1 MIISIFGILLTVFG
15 TCFSN
20 PSCPEIKP
28 DMLNVHLV
36 CHTHD
41 DVGWLKTVDEY
52 YYGSQKYI
60 TTVGVQY
67 ILDSVVPFLL
77 KDPNKKF
84 IYVESAFFFRWW
96 DEQGDR
102 MKNNVKKLVENGQLE
117 FINGGWC
124 MNDEASTHYN
134 SIIDQMTVGLV
145 RLNDTFGPVAFPRIG
160 WQIDPFGHSNEQ
172 ASLFAQMGMDGELFA
187 RVDYRDKTNRWDSR
201 KMEMIWKS
209 SHSLGED
216 SWIFTGVLPHHYE
229 PPSGFCFDNQCGDDP
244 IMDDPNLEDYN
255 KDDKVRSFIEAAN
268 YEVTGF
274 ISNQNIIMTMGSD
287 FHYVN
292 ANSWYK
298 NLDKLIKYV
307 NELQSNG
314 SNINLVVKQFAS
326 LTGSPADESIKTL
339 AEAMGVLQH
348 HDAVAGTSK
357 QHVAD
362 DYSLML
368 SKGVDNARGLLS
380 KGFSYFTGNDESTEF
395 TYCPLLNISSCSYL
409 EGKTSFVVNV
419 YNSIGRPKSFYVR
432 VPVEEST
439 TYTVQDQQG
448 NYLDSQVVPLPDQ
461 IVNLPG
467 RTSTANFD
475 LVFYAQDIPALGALQ
490 YLVEVAA
497 EESTNKRNS
506 ILSNIKEIIDG
517 KDTVV
522 ENKVPESW
530 ATINVT
536 QDWKW
541 YEGWNGGNYDPSD
554 RASGAYIFRP
564 TGRSQEITDQVNA
577 TVIEGPLVEEIH
589 QEWSSWVTQVLR
601 TYQDKNY
608 VEIEWLVGPIPVD
621 DDVGKEIIN
630 HFNFEEFIT
639 NKTFYTDSNG
649 RELQKRIKDYR
660 ETYDLPLNAEPVSR
674 NYYPVTAQFVINSV
688 NGQGSAA
695 VLNDRAQ
702 GGTSLGDG
710 QIELM
715 VHRRLLHDDAFGVGE
730 ALNEQAYGKSGL
742 SAPLPENIHLLT
754 LEPWS
759 SSGTWLLRLEN
770 FYEVNESSL
779 SESVDVDLESLFSEW
794 TVSNIRELVL
804 GANAYKE
811 DVVRLR
817 WNSQSEEIKPV
828 AQEEQKVKSSEAVYS
843 FSPMQIRTFLIDVTQ
858 K

>member
-1 MIISIFGILLTVFG
+1 
-15 TCFSN
+15 
-20 PSCPEIKP
+20 
-28 DMLNVHLV
+28 
-36 CHTHD
+36 
-41 DVGWLKTVDEY
+41 
-52 YYGSQKYI
+52 
-60 TTVGVQY
+60 
-67 ILDSVVPFLL
+67 
-77 KDPNKKF
+77 
-84 IYVESAFFFRWW
+84 
-96 DEQGDR
+96 
-102 MKNNVKKLVENGQLE
+102 
-117 FINGGWC
+117 
-124 MNDEASTHYN
+124 
-134 SIIDQMTVGLV
+134 
-145 RLNDTFGPVAFPRIG
+145 
-160 WQIDPFGHSNEQ
+160 
-172 ASLFAQMGMDGELFA
+172 
-187 RVDYRDKTNRWDSR
+187 
-201 KMEMIWKS
+201 
-209 SHSLGED
+209 
-216 SWIFTGVLPHHYE
+216 
-229 PPSGFCFDNQCGDDP
+229 
-244 IMDDPNLEDYN
+244 
-255 KDDKVRSFIEAAN
+255 
-268 YEVTGF
+268 
-274 ISNQNIIMTMGSD
+274 
-287 FHYVN
+287 
-292 ANSWYK
+292 
-298 NLDKLIKYV
+298 
-307 NELQSNG
+307 
-314 SNINLVVKQFAS
+314 VVKQLAS

-339 AEAMGVLQH
+339 AEALGVLQH

-362 DYSLML
+362 DYYLML
-368 SKGVDNARGLLS
+368 TKGVDNARGLLS

-497 EESTNKRNS
+497 EESTNKRSS
-506 ILSNIKEIIDG
+506 ILSNIKEIING

-522 ENKVPESW
+522 ENKKVKLTLDGDTNKLKRIGIKRNHESVTEQESW
-530 ATINVT
+530 ATFNFT
-536 QDWKW
+536 QDYKW
-541 YEGWNGGNYDPSD
+541 YKGMNGGNSNPDD

-564 TGRSQEITDQVNA
+564 DGYSQEITDQVNA
-577 TVIEGPLVEEIH
+577 TVFE
-589 QEWSSWVTQVLR
+589 
-601 TYQDKNY
+601 DKNY

-630 HFNFEEFIT
+630 YFEFEEFIT
-639 NKTFYTDSNG
+639 NNTFYTDANG

-660 ETYDLPLNAEPVSR
+660 ETWDLPLDDEPVSR

-730 ALNEQAYGKSGL
+730 ALNEQAYGVGLVARGRHLVLHSDSATSDCDFGCQRRTLAEEILLQPIITFSDPSTFTTVTKSGL
-742 SAPLPENIHLLT
+742 SAPLPDNIHLLT

-817 WNSQSEEIKPV
+817 WNSQSEV
-828 AQEEQKVKSSEAVYS
+828 EEEKKEEKVKVSEAVYS
-843 FSPMQIRTFLIDVTQ
+843 FSPMQIRTFLIDVTSEI
-858 K
+858 KRDIK

>member
-1 MIISIFGILLTVFG
+1 MSSQH
-15 TCFSN
+15 FS
-20 PSCPEIKP
+20 S
-28 DMLNVHLV
+28 D
-36 CHTHD
+36 
-41 DVGWLKTVDEY
+41 G
-52 YYGSQKYI
+52 G
-60 TTVGVQY
+60 
-67 ILDSVVPFLL
+67 
-77 KDPNKKF
+77 
-84 IYVESAFFFRWW
+84 
-96 DEQGDR
+96 DEQGDK

-187 RVDYRDKTNRWDSR
+187 RVDYRDKVNRWDSR
-201 KMEMIWKS
+201 RMEMIWKS

-216 SWIFTGVLPHHYE
+216 SSWIFTGVLPHHYE

-255 KDDKVRSFIEAAN
+255 KDDKVRSFIQAVN

-307 NELQSNG
+307 NELQTNG
-314 SNINLVVKQFAS
+314 SNINVVYSTPSCYVDALHSENITWPNKTDDFFPYATDEHSYWTGYFTSRPTLKGFERQGNNILQVVKQFAS
-326 LTGSPADESIKTL
+326 LTGSSADESIKTL

-362 DYSLML
+362 DYYLML
-368 SKGVDNARGLLS
+368 TKGVDNARGLLS

-432 VPVEEST
+432 VPVEESLN
-439 TYTVQDQQG
+439 YTVQDQQG
-448 NYLDSQVVPLPDQ
+448 NSLESQVVPLPEQ

-497 EESTNKRNS
+497 EESTNKRSS

-522 ENKVPESW
+522 EN
-530 ATINVT
+530 
-536 QDWKW
+536 
-541 YEGWNGGNYDPSD
+541 
-554 RASGAYIFRP
+554 
-564 TGRSQEITDQVNA
+564 
-577 TVIEGPLVEEIH
+577 
-589 QEWSSWVTQVLR
+589 
-601 TYQDKNY
+601 
-608 VEIEWLVGPIPVD
+608 
-621 DDVGKEIIN
+621 
-630 HFNFEEFIT
+630 
-639 NKTFYTDSNG
+639 
-649 RELQKRIKDYR
+649 
-660 ETYDLPLNAEPVSR
+660 
-674 NYYPVTAQFVINSV
+674 
-688 NGQGSAA
+688 
-695 VLNDRAQ
+695 
-702 GGTSLGDG
+702 
-710 QIELM
+710 
-715 VHRRLLHDDAFGVGE
+715 
-730 ALNEQAYGKSGL
+730 
-742 SAPLPENIHLLT
+742 
-754 LEPWS
+754 
-759 SSGTWLLRLEN
+759 
-770 FYEVNESSL
+770 
-779 SESVDVDLESLFSEW
+779 
-794 TVSNIRELVL
+794 
-804 GANAYKE
+804 
-811 DVVRLR
+811 
-817 WNSQSEEIKPV
+817 
-828 AQEEQKVKSSEAVYS
+828 
-843 FSPMQIRTFLIDVTQ
+843 
-858 K
+858 